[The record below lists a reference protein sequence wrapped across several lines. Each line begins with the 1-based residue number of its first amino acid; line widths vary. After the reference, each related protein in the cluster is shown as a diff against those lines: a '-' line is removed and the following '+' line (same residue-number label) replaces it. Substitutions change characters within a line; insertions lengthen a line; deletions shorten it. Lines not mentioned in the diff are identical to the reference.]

1 MIERKVYKVNRSGM
15 LAVMI
20 PGKMAREA
28 GISDIT
34 HVCIREMA
42 PGMWKVWAPEVSD
55 KGVSVVDNAGN
66 MPDNEG

>member
-1 MIERKVYKVNRSGM
+1 MIERKVYKVNKSGM
-15 LAVMI
+15 IAVMI
-20 PGKMAREA
+20 PGKMAQEA

-55 KGVSVVDNAGN
+55 KGVSVVDNGVT
-66 MPDNEG
+66 EVTE